1 MRIKAATL
9 LSAML
14 VATLATPIYV
24 KAATSE
30 SMAEVFKSC
39 EKEAESNEVD
49 DKDMRNWLKRCM
61 TDNGLTSADAD
72 STLEE
77 LGPPP
82 AENTSGESSGS

>member
-1 MRIKAATL
+1 MSIKAASL

-24 KAATSE
+24 QAASE
-30 SMAEVFKSC
+30 SMTEVFQNCS
-39 EKEAESNEVD
+39 KEAEANEVD

-61 TDNGLTSADAD
+61 TDSGLTAADVD

-77 LGPPP
+77 LGPP
-82 AENTSGESSGS
+82 AENSSGESSGS

>member
-9 LSAML
+9 LSAMF

-30 SMAEVFKSC
+30 SMAEVFKNC
-39 EKEAESNEVD
+39 EKEAEANEVED
-49 DKDMRNWLKRCM
+49 ADVRNWLKRCM

-72 STLEE
+72 TTLEE
-77 LGPPP
+77 LGPP
-82 AENTSGESSGS
+82 AESKSEDSSGT

>member
-9 LSAML
+9 LPAML

-24 KAATSE
+24 NAATSE
-30 SMAEVFKSC
+30 SMAEVYKNC

-77 LGPPP
+77 LGPP
-82 AENTSGESSGS
+82 AENTSSESSGS